1 MISSEAPPLT
11 VLLATI
17 LILLGVRSFLLMLYE
32 FRIWFLA
39 SGLLVGI
46 DLKALLKRVEY
57 LLMVG
62 FDAFIGFEG

>member
-1 MISSEAPPLT
+1 VISSEAPPLT

-32 FRIWFLA
+32 FRIWFLD

-57 LLMVG
+57 LLIVG

>member
-1 MISSEAPPLT
+1 MISSETPPLT
-11 VLLATI
+11 ALLAII
-17 LILLGVRSFLLMLYE
+17 LLLLGVRSFLLMLYE

>member
-1 MISSEAPPLT
+1 VISSEAPPLT